1 MIDLRPAC
9 RRVTH
14 VLAGV
19 TNDQLAHPTP
29 CSDYTVGDLI
39 NHVSDVSQGFAALA
53 RKSHTADG
61 AHDDKAM
68 LLCGNWREPVTA
80 RVLALGDS
88 WADPAAWQGSFDAA
102 GVELSN
108 ELWGRIA
115 LTEMVV
121 HGWDLA
127 KATDQPFDLPGTTL
141 RACLEHVAEFVPNAP
156 VPALWG
162 PAVDVPDGAPL
173 LERIIAITGRTP

>member
-9 RRVTH
+9 RRMTD

-19 TNDQLAHPTP
+19 TDDQLAHATP

-39 NHVSDVSQGFAALA
+39 NHVSDVSQGSAALA
-53 RKSHTADG
+53 RRTHTAAG
-61 AHDDKAM
+61 TTDDKAM
-68 LLCGNWREPVTA
+68 LLGGNWCEPVTA
-80 RVLALGDS
+80 HVLALGDS
-88 WADPAAWQGSFDAA
+88 WADPAAWQGRFDAA

-115 LTEMVV
+115 LTEMVL

-127 KATDQPFDLPGTTL
+127 TATEQSFDLPRTTL
-141 RACLEHVAEFVPNAP
+141 QACLDHVAEFVPNAP

-162 PAVDVPDGAPL
+162 PVVDVPDSAPL